1 MGIVEL
7 PLFNELR
14 GIQHRHTGDK
24 MKTFGTTAAVAFA
37 LLSAPAAFAQD
48 SSPFSGGYVGV
59 QAGLAQI
66 DSAHTDLDYW
76 YYAAQN
82 QSKKDSGVQ
91 AGVKAGYDIVSGA
104 LIAGVLAEVNVGKVN
119 SFAEVTPE
127 DPSYAI
133 GTKTTMLGSARAKL
147 GFTSG
152 NLAAFATGG
161 LAFSNAKHK
170 YRETD
175 GTGEYFDGKGDR
187 SGYVLG
193 FGAAYAVSKNASIGL
208 DISRYQFGSRTRDLR
223 DSDGEII
230 DARWRLKDRIE
241 TVAVSYNLHF

>member
-1 MGIVEL
+1 
-7 PLFNELR
+7 
-14 GIQHRHTGDK
+14 
-24 MKTFGTTAAVAFA
+24 MKTFGITAAVAFA

-48 SSPFSGGYVGV
+48 SSPFAGGYVGV
-59 QAGLAQI
+59 QAGVAQI
-66 DSAHTDLDYW
+66 DSAHSDLDYW
-76 YYAAQN
+76 YYGGQD
-82 QSKKDSGVQ
+82 QSKKDSGVR

-104 LIAGVLAEVNVGKVN
+104 LLAGVLAEVNVGKVN
-119 SFAEVTPE
+119 SFAEVTPK

-161 LAFSNAKHK
+161 LAFSNAKHM

-175 GTGEYFDGKGDR
+175 GSGEYFGGKGDR

-193 FGAAYAVSKNASIGL
+193 FGAAYAVSKNGSIGL
-208 DISRYQFGSRTRDLR
+208 DISRYQFGSRTHALR
-223 DSDGEII
+223 DSDGEILTG
-230 DARWRLKDRIE
+230 ARWRLKDRVE
-241 TVAVSYNLHF
+241 TLAVSYNLHF